1 MRLYF
6 QPAPATP
13 TETAPATATPPPPP
27 PEVAVAT
34 QRLRD
39 AHFPAAT
46 TQEALWALTQ
56 QNGVPCR
63 QLVTVGHLLA
73 GLDALLP
80 ELTGDSFD
88 ATPVLAQF
96 GAARLVAG
104 NGVHAWQS
112 FVLCCR
118 VDDQA
123 VVDVAQVV
131 AR

>member
-13 TETAPATATPPPPP
+13 TEAATATATPPPP

-88 ATPVLAQF
+88 ATPILAQF

-104 NGVHAWQS
+104 NGVRAWQS
-112 FVLCCR
+112 FALCCR
-118 VDDQA
+118 VHDLA
-123 VVDVAQVV
+123 VVDVVQVV